1 MRLVSE
7 KTLGLWVKVPL
18 KLWPWKEGEDDTF
31 GECDLSLVCV

>member
-18 KLWPWKEGEDDTF
+18 KLWPWRREKMTP
-31 GECDLSLVCV
+31 LVNVA